1 MQKKLYYLCGGNY
14 LQNSR
19 IMRRFFSIVFVALL
33 PVLAAAQGWP
43 ANYGGVMLQG
53 FYWDSYNDSRWTNL
67 ASQADEL
74 AEFFKLVWI
83 PQSASCG
90 GYTSMGYDPEYWF
103 SIYNSSF
110 GNKTELLSMISTF
123 NSKGIGTIAD
133 VVLNHRKSIND
144 WVTFPS
150 ETYKGT
156 TYRLLSTDICRDD
169 DGGETLNWANSNGRS
184 LSANN
189 DSGED
194 WSGLRDLDHSSS
206 NVQTTVKAYLRMLLD
221 DFGYAGFRYDMTK
234 GYAASYTGLY
244 NAYAAPTYS
253 VGEYWD
259 GNLSAVKAW
268 IDATKVNGVVQSA
281 AFDFPFRYTIRDAV
295 NNNNWTGLAGNG
307 LSLEANYRRYAV
319 TFVENHD
326 TQYRD
331 SYNPQDPIKQN
342 VEAANAYMLAMP
354 GTPCVFLKHWQTYKE
369 SIKQM
374 IYARQLAGITNT
386 SATARQVYSANNN
399 YHVQRTTGTRGM
411 LLAIMGGNGY
421 TIPSNYVL
429 VASGTNYRL
438 ALSTSTETAW
448 ASVPSGK
455 RQDPFNVTLTAV
467 SQNSGAQ
474 IVYTLDG
481 SEPTATNGTVIASGS
496 SVAINRSLTMKAGL
510 LINGVV
516 TGVITRN
523 YTVVNEDYDSYEITV
538 YLKDPTVA
546 PNNWPRVA
554 YYCWDSN
561 DVQQCGN
568 WPGTVVT
575 DTRMV
580 GGVKFYYKTF
590 TITSSHHTL
599 NFVFSQGGST
609 ASSHQT
615 VDVTGVRQTAFFEV
629 TTQTNKYQVK
639 DVTDTYLP
647 YLDVQSIP
655 GDVNSD
661 GSVNISDVTAL
672 IDYLLSG
679 ELETFDAVAADVN
692 GDDSINISDV
702 TALIDMLL
710 GS

>member
-1 MQKKLYYLCGGNY
+1 MKKYV
-14 LQNSR
+14 
-19 IMRRFFSIVFVALL
+19 IMMTIVALL
-33 PVLAAAQGWP
+33 PLLARAQGWP

-103 SIYNSSF
+103 SNYTSSF
-110 GNKTELLSMISTF
+110 GNKSELQSMINTF
-123 NSKGIGTIAD
+123 KAKGIGTIAD
-133 VVLNHRKSIND
+133 VVINHRKSISD
-144 WVTFPS
+144 WVTFPA
-150 ETYKGT
+150 EVYKGT
-156 TYRLLSTDICRDD
+156 TYRLLSTDICRND
-169 DGGETLNWANSNGRS
+169 DGGATLNWANSNGRS

-194 WSGLRDLDHSSS
+194 WGGLRDLDHSSS

-221 DFGYAGFRYDMTK
+221 DLGYAGFRYDMTR

-244 NAYAAPTYS
+244 NAYATPTYS

-259 GNLSAVKAW
+259 GNVSAVKSW
-268 IDATKVNGVVQSA
+268 IDGTKVSGVVQSA

-295 NNNNWTGLAGNG
+295 NNSNWTGLSGNG
-307 LSLEANYRRYAV
+307 LNMDANYRRYSV

-331 SYNPQDPIKQN
+331 SYNPQDPINQY

-354 GTPCVFLKHWQTYKE
+354 GTPCIFLKHWQTYKE

-386 SATARQVYSANNN
+386 STTARHAYSANNN
-399 YHVQRTTGTRGM
+399 YHVQRTTGTRGS
-411 LLAIMGGNGY
+411 LLAVMGGSGF
-421 TIPSNYVL
+421 TIPSTYVL

-438 ALSTSTETAW
+438 ALSKTTETAW

-455 RQDPFNVTLTAV
+455 HQDPFNVTLTAI
-467 SQNSGAQ
+467 SQSSGAQ

-481 SEPTATNGTVIASGS
+481 SEPTATNGTVIASGA
-496 SVAINRSLTMKAGL
+496 SVAIKRCLTMKAGL

-523 YTVVNEDYDSYEITV
+523 YTVVNEEYDAYEITV

-546 PNNWPRVA
+546 PNNWPQVA
-554 YYCWDSN
+554 YYCWDVN
-561 DVQQCGN
+561 NVQQCGN

-575 DTRMV
+575 ETRMV
-580 GGVKFYYKTF
+580 GGVKFYCKTF
-590 TITSSHHTL
+590 SITGSQYYL
-599 NFVFSQGGST
+599 NFVFSQGGSA

-629 TTQTNKYQVK
+629 TTQTNKYQVR

-647 YLDVQSIP
+647 YLDAQTEP

-661 GSVNISDVTAL
+661 GEVNIADVTAL

-679 ELETFDAVAADVN
+679 NDADIDMNAADVN
-692 GDDSINISDV
+692 IDQDVNIADV
-702 TALIDMLL
+702 TALIDLL
-710 GS
+710 LS